1 MITHLLDIRRL
12 SKPQDSVPAYFVMS
26 TAPVNVE
33 DLSEPPKGEF
43 AEPIANPDEAVKEI
57 ACHLA
62 NHLKSHNSDEQFAEV
77 VVVVHG
83 YNTKAT
89 GEFGAEGWYHNIYK
103 HINTE
108 PSLKQLKGAVLLGYR
123 WPSEQFK
130 GDESGSFAQKRR
142 WSIESLPIV
151 LDKILDLGWICFL
164 LGVASIVA
172 MTVLSAMRSVYSQTA
187 LILALALLGLAAV
200 MTLPILTILLLRMSA
215 YFRDAY
221 RASNYGVPDL
231 VELIRSLDKAVFDN
245 MTSAKGEHGR
255 EQVTSFF
262 DDNRHRIRLSF
273 IGHSMGGFVVTNT
286 VRILSDVFDDRSI
299 GNLALNAS
307 EKHPSPDIG
316 NVFTLGRL
324 ILASPDI
331 SLETILAG
339 RANFL
344 QSSLRRFQE
353 AYLFSNDGDIVL
365 RLASTAANYFS
376 FPSRTRDSGYRLGN
390 VAIKN
395 RPADYFENIQTSKTR
410 FLDRRPTKYGIVNQ
424 RLDGSFDL
432 DGATVFKYLF
442 VTRWGQKID
451 DLNKARR
458 AMADQ
463 ETNATPLAS
472 LFTYFDCTD
481 YIDYTNY
488 KGCEGT
494 EMSVVSFAKEKL
506 ALSIWDYVQLTIAYF
521 IGFESWVTK
530 TPWLRRLFLYRDVH
544 GGYFNG
550 EFSSRAIY
558 GIAFL
563 GFKGFLQSL
572 NPEVSLAT
580 VEQRLQALG
589 RFADCCSQKQIQVWL
604 SPKRYQTD
612 ILGQDVL
619 LPTHLGS
626 ESRTGT
632 IRDE

>member
-1 MITHLLDIRRL
+1 MSTHLLDIRRF

-33 DLSEPPKGEF
+33 DPIEPPQGDF

-62 NHLKSHNSDEQFAEV
+62 NHLKSHDSDDQFAEV
-77 VVVVHG
+77 VIVVHG

-108 PSLKQLKGAVLLGYR
+108 PSLRKLHGAVLLGYR

-130 GDESGSFAQKRR
+130 GDESGSFEQKRR

-151 LDKILDLGWICFL
+151 LDKIFDLGWVCFL
-164 LGVASIVA
+164 LGVASIVT

-187 LILALALLGLAAV
+187 LILALALLGLAALT
-200 MTLPILTILLLRMSA
+200 TLPILTILLLRMSA

-245 MTSAKGEHGR
+245 MTSAKGECSH
-255 EQVTSFF
+255 EQVSSFF
-262 DDNRHRIRLSF
+262 DDKRHRIRLSF
-273 IGHSMGGFVVTNT
+273 IGHSMGGFVVTNA

-299 GNLALNAS
+299 GNLALNTS

-395 RPADYFENIQTSKTR
+395 RPADYFETIQTSKTR
-410 FLDRRPTKYGIVNQ
+410 LMDCQPTKHGIVNQ

-458 AMADQ
+458 AMANQ
-463 ETNATPLAS
+463 ESVTAPLAS

-481 YIDYTNY
+481 YVDYTNY
-488 KGCEGT
+488 KGCEGE
-494 EMSVVSFAKEKL
+494 EMSVVSFAKDKL
-506 ALSIWDYVQLTIAYF
+506 ALSMWDYIQLTIAYF
-521 IGFESWVTK
+521 IGFESFVTK

-550 EFSSRAIY
+550 EFSSKAIY

-572 NPEVSLAT
+572 NPEASLAT
-580 VEQRLQALG
+580 VEQRSQALG
-589 RFADCCSQKQIQVWL
+589 HFANYCSQKQIQVWL
-604 SPKRYQTD
+604 SPQRYQTD

-619 LPTHLGS
+619 LHP
-626 ESRTGT
+626 SR
-632 IRDE
+632 R